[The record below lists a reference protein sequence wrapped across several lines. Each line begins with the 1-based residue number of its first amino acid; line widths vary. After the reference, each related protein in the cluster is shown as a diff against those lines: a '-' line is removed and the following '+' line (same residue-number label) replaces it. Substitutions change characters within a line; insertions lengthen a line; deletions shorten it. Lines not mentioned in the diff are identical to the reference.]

1 MRSWTRA
8 SDTSLGE
15 IVVRLEEDR
24 APKTV
29 KNFVG
34 LATGTIDW
42 TDPASGQSMMGTPLY
57 DGTLFH
63 RVIPGFMIQ
72 GGDPF

>member
-1 MRSWTRA
+1 MT
-8 SDTSLGE
+8 TSLGE

-42 TDPASGQSMMGTPLY
+42 TDPASGQSMKGTPLY